1 MRVSSRARCSEA
13 QFSLSQGEWASAS
26 EDMLAL
32 NENMA
37 YPEVSES
44 CRASIPK
51 LNPTR
56 LPMGWALSA
65 GRCYARWQRD
75 FRRFP

>member
-13 QFSLSQGEWASAS
+13 KFSLSQGEWASAS

-32 NENMA
+32 NENTA

-51 LNPTR
+51 LIA
-56 LPMGWALSA
+56 LACEAVQMGL
-65 GRCYARWQRD
+65 RM
-75 FRRFP
+75 P